1 MKIPTFIKKGRLY
14 VEVTEN
20 IYQSENLQDIK
31 KMIGIN
37 NNNKEEGI
45 IHSHKIRSKK
55 NIIEKSIHHMIEQI
69 VNKKM

>member
-14 VEVTEN
+14 VEVTKN
-20 IYQSENLQDIK
+20 IYQSKNLQDIK
-31 KMIGIN
+31 KMIGI